1 MMNAAGE
8 DPLSVYWEWTSERLR
23 INAEH
28 QKRDAGLIKQL
39 GERMHA
45 GENAEAVVFDTQE
58 KRKVSNELYNSEILE
73 CDEAFTGRHAQLRSS
88 RKS

>member
-1 MMNAAGE
+1 M
-8 DPLSVYWEWTSERLR
+8 DPESTDALSVYWEWTSERLR

-28 QKRDAGLIKQL
+28 QIRDADLIKQL

-58 KRKVSNELYNSEILE
+58 KRMASDELYKSELVE
-73 CDEAFTGRHAQLRSS
+73 CDEAFTGRLAQLRAS
-88 RKS
+88 RES